1 MPDSEGTWDPPQDTG
16 SPDAVETDPASLSS
30 AEDLDEDSLGADPL
44 EQAMDPPEHP
54 VGVDRY
60 GTTPYE
66 QAHPRPLG
74 DRLAE
79 ETPDVG
85 SAPAAAP
92 DDDAGARRYREEL
105 GISADGPEGVDE
117 S

>member
-1 MPDSEGTWDPPQDTG
+1 MPDSEGTGDPPQDTG
-16 SPDAVETDPASLSS
+16 SPDAVETDPAAISS
-30 AEDLDEDSLGADPL
+30 GENLDEDSLGADPL

-79 ETPDVG
+79 ETLDVG
-85 SAPAAAP
+85 SAPATAAV
-92 DDDAGARRYREEL
+92 DGARRYREEL
-105 GISADGPEGVDE
+105 RISADGPEGPDE